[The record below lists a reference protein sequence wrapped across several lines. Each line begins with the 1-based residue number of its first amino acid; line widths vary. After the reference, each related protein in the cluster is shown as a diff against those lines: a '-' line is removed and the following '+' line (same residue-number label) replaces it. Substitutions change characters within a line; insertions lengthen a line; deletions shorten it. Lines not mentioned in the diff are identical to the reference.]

1 MSASKLNLAID
12 QGATFRKTIT
22 WRAGVPSLPVDLTG
36 CAARMQ
42 IRASVS
48 SADVLLSLTTE
59 NDGISLGGALGTV
72 EIVVADTQSSGAT
85 WREGVYDLEIVLA
98 NGDVRRLL
106 EGKVKLSPEVTRV

>member
-22 WRAGVPSLPVDLTG
+22 WQAGDPSLPVDLSG
-36 CAARMQ
+36 CTARMQ
-42 IRASVS
+42 IRPSVS

-59 NDGISLGGALGTV
+59 NDGISLGGSAGTV
-72 EIVVADTQSSGAT
+72 EIVVEDTQTSGVA
-85 WREGVYDLEIVLA
+85 WREGVYDLEVVLA